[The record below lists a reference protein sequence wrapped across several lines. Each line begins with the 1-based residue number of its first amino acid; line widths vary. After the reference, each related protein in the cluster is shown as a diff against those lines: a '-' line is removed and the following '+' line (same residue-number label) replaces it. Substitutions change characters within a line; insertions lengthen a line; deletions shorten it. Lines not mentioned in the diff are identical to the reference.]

1 MSRQLEEVASN
12 SDEDSEGSDDAEHS
26 GAKDSSLNTAL
37 HDFDDEELE
46 EYSVKALTAEI
57 ASLEEQVN
65 QLKSNINM
73 AAIQEYR
80 KKEKLYRQKVLE
92 TDEAKK
98 IREEIHREVEH
109 FRKLRLNSF
118 MEGFGAISMKLKEM
132 YQMITLGGDAEVSI
146 TSTRKYC

>member
-12 SDEDSEGSDDAEHS
+12 SDEDSEGGDDAEHS

-65 QLKSNINM
+65 QLKSNISLDHDDS
-73 AAIQEYR
+73 AFIKQ
-80 KKEKLYRQKVLE
+80 
-92 TDEAKK
+92 
-98 IREEIHREVEH
+98 H
-109 FRKLRLNSF
+109 
-118 MEGFGAISMKLKEM
+118 GFD
-132 YQMITLGGDAEVSI
+132 YVNPN
-146 TSTRKYC
+146 